1 MTYCC
6 SFQTMVSASHGQKRS
21 YVTYSFRIG
30 WLTVLDTHPFS
41 VRLHN
46 IHISRQKKN
55 IYISTGVVSPPFFCG
70 LLKCSQA
77 RLPKQRKQRTLQ
89 ELQDLGIVSRW
100 QEYTRHPN
108 CQKSVIDRCL
118 WDLKFLNV
126 CYRHRKAD
134 QSYTLNNKRPL
145 HGKKK
150 RKKKT
155 FENRLQLK
163 ISNPSAL
170 PKHLRVFDFNSG
182 K

>member
-6 SFQTMVSASHGQKRS
+6 PFQTMVSASHGQKRS

-46 IHISRQKKN
+46 IHISRQK
-55 IYISTGVVSPPFFCG
+55 IYKHCCCFTPFICG
-70 LLKCSQA
+70 SLKCSQA
-77 RLPKQRKQRTLQ
+77 RLQKKTLQ
-89 ELQDLGIVSRW
+89 GLQDLGIVSRW
-100 QEYTRHPN
+100 QEFTRHPN

-145 HGKKK
+145 HGNKKK
-150 RKKKT
+150 NLWKQAT
-155 FENRLQLK
+155 VEN
-163 ISNPSAL
+163 
-170 PKHLRVFDFNSG
+170 
-182 K
+182 